1 MLVILA
7 TSTDGT
13 ALSLLHNS
21 LVVRT
26 VQRGTERLL
35 VSALHVA
42 VRTPAEVT
50 PPWTPLLAVGQHW
63 SQVVQGSAGL
73 CNTGVSEGEG
83 GVREILLRQVGQ
95 QRPGRG
101 GSG

>member
-1 MLVILA
+1 MLVRLA

-13 ALSLLHNS
+13 ALPLLHNS

-42 VRTPAEVT
+42 VRTLTEVT
-50 PPWTPLLAVGQHW
+50 PLGTPGLTVSEDWGEL
-63 SQVVQGSAGL
+63 VQGSAGL
-73 CNTGVSEGEG
+73 CNEKELLQS
-83 GVREILLRQVGQ
+83 VR
-95 QRPGRG
+95 
-101 GSG
+101 